1 MTDTNSPGGSRLRVV
16 CALLVL
22 ALFVAGAL
30 GRAHV
35 RPLWHDELFTLAV
48 AEQPGV
54 VGIWQALQTGVDLNP
69 PLYYLLVQ
77 QTARVVATESLAV
90 RLPAVLGFA
99 LMLGS
104 VAAFVRA
111 RCGSIVGGAAA
122 ATIALSGVAP
132 YAYEGR
138 PYGLVLGCAG
148 LALLAWQQVDVAPA
162 RVTRAAW
169 TLVLFVALA
178 AAVSSH
184 YYAVLLP
191 LPIAIGEG
199 VRTVRH
205 GRWRPGTWAALGLP
219 LALVWAWRPLI
230 DVAQRFAPAF
240 WSPPTPDAAVVAYRD
255 MLATLGGPLA
265 VALSA
270 IAVIAGLTR
279 TGWLPPART
288 PRGRAGVPGH
298 ELAALAAFSALP
310 IAGVLLALFATG
322 AWHERY
328 AVSAIVGIAGL
339 VAAGLHAS
347 GTLALRTVSTALL
360 LAFAAQ
366 SASRALDWRVPPRAP
381 AALTLVG
388 SRATSLLSM
397 PMLVS
402 DGLTFVELTHYAPRA
417 LVDRLAYALK
427 PPSVIARTG
436 TDTENRAL
444 QQLARLTSVLRL
456 ERFETFLA
464 RDRPFAVIGRTS
476 WVMEEL
482 RARGLPLQW
491 LAADGDVQLFVVDP
505 TAVRPTALTRTA
517 VSRSVAAPAASIR

>member
-1 MTDTNSPGGSRLRVV
+1 MTDTNTPGGSRLRVL
-16 CALLVL
+16 CALLLL

-48 AEQPGV
+48 AQQPGV
-54 VGIWQALQTGVDLNP
+54 AGIWQALQTGVDLNP

-162 RVTRAAW
+162 RVTRATW

-230 DVAQRFAPAF
+230 NVAQRFAPAF
-240 WSPPTPDAAVVAYRD
+240 WSRPTPDAAVVAYRD
-255 MLATLGGPLA
+255 MLATLGGPLT
-265 VALSA
+265 VALAA

-298 ELAALAAFSALP
+298 ELVALAAFTALP

-347 GTLALRTVSTALL
+347 GTIALRTVSTVLL

-381 AALTLVG
+381 AALAVVT
-388 SRATSLLSM
+388 SHATSLLTSM
-397 PMLVS
+397 PMLAS
-402 DGLTFVELTHYAPRA
+402 DGLTFVELAHYAPRE

-436 TDTENRAL
+436 TDSENRAL
-444 QQLARLTSVLRL
+444 EQLARLTSVLRL

-464 RDRPFAVIGRTS
+464 RERPFAVIGRAS
-476 WVMEEL
+476 WVIDEL

-491 LAADGDVQLFVVDP
+491 LAAEGDLQLFVVH
-505 TAVRPTALTRTA
+505 RTA
-517 VSRSVAAPAASIR
+517 VNRTAVNRTAAAPAASIR